1 VWRIREVITDG
12 PDKGRFC
19 KGKLHF
25 QGFVDEPSKGTLQYT
40 GCAAE
45 GQQPLEG
52 KGRWLLKPASIT
64 GGKILFSARWK
75 VSLKNTAAGT
85 TTALLYRGDVVLV
98 SHSDVSKV
106 LYIACKTNIALLLL
120 FRCGDSTFTFMY
132 HWQL

>member
-1 VWRIREVITDG
+1 VRGVWRIREVITEG

-98 SHSDVSKV
+98 SHVDVSKL
-106 LYIACKTNIALLLL
+106 LYIA
-120 FRCGDSTFTFMY
+120 
-132 HWQL
+132 